1 MKFDKFNLVVN
12 QQDYIKRFNMSLQT
26 LMTITFL
33 SVKVLHVL
41 SDTFKVKVGVPFCGL
56 DHIIVVA
63 KWMNF

>member
-1 MKFDKFNLVVN
+1 
-12 QQDYIKRFNMSLQT
+12 MSLQT
-26 LMTITFL
+26 LMTITFH

-41 SDTFKVKVGVPFCGL
+41 SDTLKVKVGVPFCGL